1 KLQLILTLTLLLFIN
16 QKPIKGGATDA
27 EGPRPSR
34 AVVQYLPVGPI
45 DNPPIHTADFD
56 PFQLCLGCRCCAAD
70 NATDCLDT
78 SCCFGIDCNLP
89 DKPFGVC
96 GFVPKTCNCTSCE

>member
-1 KLQLILTLTLLLFIN
+1 MGKLQLILTLTLLLFIN
-16 QKPIKGGATDA
+16 QKPIKGAATVA
-27 EGPRPSR
+27 SR
-34 AVVQYLPVGPI
+34 RAILTVGPI